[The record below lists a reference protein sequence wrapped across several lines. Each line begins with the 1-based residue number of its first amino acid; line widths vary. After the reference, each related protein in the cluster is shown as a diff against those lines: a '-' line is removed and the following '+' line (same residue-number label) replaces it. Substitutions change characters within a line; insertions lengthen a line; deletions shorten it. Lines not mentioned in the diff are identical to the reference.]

1 MGKKKYIKVIITIV
15 IAAFVLS
22 FFVCIATG
30 IFKFQPMNFEEPVS
44 EPEIEEDKEVDA
56 EAEEISPSYP
66 EKYPITA
73 AEESQDLKEEKAET
87 LYETEYQIM
96 TWAKLM
102 DIFLSGSGRVM
113 LPQVIGALDGE
124 NIQYTGYYNQSL
136 ERIDMTLED
145 GTALLFLRVSD
156 SEGKDMGYELMMVN
170 EQLNS
175 NGFQEDY
182 LNEYDVTTDEFY
194 YPDLSERLWE
204 YDELRD
210 FDVTELSI
218 ARNQIYAKHGREFQD
233 LFLRGVFERKSWYHA
248 KITADEFSKMQQDI
262 LTDIERENLE
272 TISQLEVNWGIR
284 KKKDDDF
291 EYVKRLL
298 SGSWLDLDGDGEKE
312 QIIYEV
318 MKEDNTGVW
327 AFDVELKIIGDE
339 EGEVIKD
346 LHGQGLWTE
355 CFVASTGDQYTYLI
369 VSDIGDSLDYV
380 STFYQYEKGILTE
393 VGSMRSHPLTI
404 LIYPDK
410 IIGEE
415 REQHFQTQEIE
426 REFVFEDGAL
436 IRQEK
441 DYYEYMQ
448 NIVIAKEQIDLYSEK
463 GGKDAA
469 ITLSEGDKV
478 QVMGG
483 DLEQWVQLKKVST
496 GEAGWLRTNEY
507 NNCYLPDGSEISVWC
522 LFDDIIAYD

>member
-1 MGKKKYIKVIITIV
+1 MEKKKFIKIIITIV
-15 IAAFVLS
+15 IAAFVLG
-22 FFVCIATG
+22 FCACIVTG
-30 IFKFQPMNFEEPVS
+30 IFKFQPANSEEPVA
-44 EPEIEEDKEVDA
+44 ETEIEEDT
-56 EAEEISPSYP
+56 EI
-66 EKYPITA
+66 
-73 AEESQDLKEEKAET
+73 KAET
-87 LYETEYQIM
+87 SDETEYQIM
-96 TWAKLM
+96 TWAELL
-102 DIFLSGSGRVM
+102 DTFFSGSGKVM
-113 LPQVIGALDGE
+113 LPQVTGALDEE
-124 NIQYTGYYNQSL
+124 NVQYTGYYNQSL
-136 ERIDMTLED
+136 ERIDVTLED
-145 GTALLFLRVSD
+145 GTALLFLRVSN

-175 NGFQEDY
+175 NSFQEDY

-210 FDVTELSI
+210 FDATKLSI
-218 ARNQIYAKHGREFQD
+218 ARNQIYARRGREFQD
-233 LFLRGVFERKSWYHA
+233 PFLRGVFERKSWYHA
-248 KITADEFSKMQQDI
+248 KITADEFSEIQQDI

-284 KKKDDDF
+284 KKKDDNF

-318 MKEDNTGVW
+318 LRGDGTGVW
-327 AFDVELKIIGDE
+327 AFDVELKIRED
-339 EGEVIKD
+339 EGEVSKE
-346 LHGQGLWTE
+346 LCGEGFWTE
-355 CFVASTGDQYTYLI
+355 CFVASIGDQYTYLI
-369 VSDIGDSLDYV
+369 VSDIGSSLDYV

-393 VGSMRSHPLTI
+393 VGSMHSHPLTI

-426 REFVFEDGAL
+426 REFVFEDGVL

-441 DYYEYMQ
+441 DYYEYTQ
-448 NIVIAKEQIDLYSEK
+448 NIVTAKEQIDLYSEK
-463 GGKDAA
+463 DGKDAA

-483 DLEQWVQLKKVST
+483 DLKQWVQLKKVST
-496 GEAGWLRTNEY
+496 GEVGWLRINEY
-507 NNCYLPDGSEISVWC
+507 DNCYLPDGSEISVWH
-522 LFDDIIAYD
+522 LFDDIIVYD